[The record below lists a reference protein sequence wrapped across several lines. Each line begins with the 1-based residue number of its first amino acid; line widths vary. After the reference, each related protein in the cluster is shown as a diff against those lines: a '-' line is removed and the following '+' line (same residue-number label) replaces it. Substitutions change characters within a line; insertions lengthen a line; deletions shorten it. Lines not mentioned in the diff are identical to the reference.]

1 LSVQLIPKAI
11 RKYGRPLKPYLRIA
25 SSAFFSQ
32 YGEDALLFLTMKP
45 SRSGFYVDVG
55 AYAPVDGSNT
65 YKLYMQGW
73 RGLTIEPNPKV
84 QGPFRTVRGGDTH
97 LTMGVSKT
105 PDTLQYF
112 EFEIP
117 MLNTLSE
124 ERANLLR
131 SEGYVFKNTRKIE
144 CAPLCDILDRHAA
157 GKHMDLLSVDCEGF
171 DLDVLQTIDFVRQR
185 PTAVLVEDL
194 EGFGNFREDAG
205 HSEIE
210 RFMREHNYAPIAQAI
225 YSTLYVARDW
235 RALNQKTSAYT
246 ERMIQ
251 PGLLP

>member
-1 LSVQLIPKAI
+1 
-11 RKYGRPLKPYLRIA
+11 
-25 SSAFFSQ
+25 
-32 YGEDALLFLTMKP
+32 MKP

-84 QGPFRTVRGGDTH
+84 TSAFRTVRGGDTH

-105 PDTLQYF
+105 PDTLKYF
-112 EFEIP
+112 EFEIS

-124 ERANLLR
+124 ERANLLQ
-131 SEGYVFKNTRKIE
+131 SEGYVFKSTRKIE
-144 CAPLCDILDRHAA
+144 CAPLSDILDRHAA

-171 DLDVLQTIDFVRQR
+171 DMDVLQTIDFVRQR
-185 PTAVLVEDL
+185 PTALLVEDL
-194 EGFGNFREDAG
+194 EGFGNFREASG
-205 HSEIE
+205 SSEIE
-210 RFMREHNYAPIAQAI
+210 RYMREQNYAPVAQAI

-235 RALNQKTSAYT
+235 RELNQRTNAFT

-251 PGLLP
+251 PGLLPSP